1 MLGII
6 RVMLMLAVLVAAGY
20 GVVWAWTRQMPP
32 YAVEVGITLG
42 VVTLAG
48 LAVTLLARGRRTPG

>member
-1 MLGII
+1 
-6 RVMLMLAVLVAAGY
+6 MLMLAVLVAAGY